1 LIACSF
7 APICLCKERIPLCK
21 RKKSAESEGFEI
33 LQVKQMNR
41 QPLITVVTAS
51 LNADAT
57 IRNTLE
63 SVRSQRKINVE
74 HIVCD
79 GGSTDDTLPILKE
92 FSGAY
97 NLRWISEPD
106 NGIAQ
111 ALNKGFTQSSGRYIL
126 VLQADD
132 QLLSTG
138 ILEMICAPLEKTT
151 HDIFSYPVIVDH
163 PTKGPYLR
171 KPIRPLWWN
180 RFKFVLPHQ
189 GCFVHRRVFE
199 RIGGFR
205 PEFKIN
211 MDYDFFYRAL
221 NAGCSVFIGDI
232 PTAIMGGAGIGT
244 RVENVF
250 LRLDEERRVQSSN
263 ENNRIVRLVQQLFY
277 VLYFPYKKHRL
288 LRSERSRSMFI

>member
-1 LIACSF
+1 
-7 APICLCKERIPLCK
+7 
-21 RKKSAESEGFEI
+21 
-33 LQVKQMNR
+33 MNR

-63 SVRSQRKINVE
+63 SVRSQREISVE

-79 GGSTDDTLPILKE
+79 GGSTDTTLPILEE
-92 FSGAY
+92 FSGRY

-106 NGIAQ
+106 NGIAE
-111 ALNKGFTQSSGRYIL
+111 ALNKGTARSSGKYIL

-132 QLLSTG
+132 QLLSAG
-138 ILEMICAPLEKTT
+138 ILKMIHKPMEKST

-221 NAGCSVFIGDI
+221 NADCSVFIGDI
-232 PTAIMGGAGIGT
+232 PTAIMGGAGIGG
-244 RVENVF
+244 RAENVY
-250 LRLDEERRVQSSN
+250 LRLEEERRVQSSN
-263 ENNRIVRLVQQLFY
+263 ENSRIVRIIQQLFF

-288 LRSERSRSMFI
+288 SRLERSKSMFI

>member
-1 LIACSF
+1 
-7 APICLCKERIPLCK
+7 
-21 RKKSAESEGFEI
+21 
-33 LQVKQMNR
+33 MNR
-41 QPLITVVTAS
+41 QPLISVVTAS
-51 LNADAT
+51 LNAGST

-63 SVRSQRKINVE
+63 SVRNQQEVSLE

-79 GGSTDDTLPILKE
+79 GGSTDDTLPILE
-92 FSGAY
+92 EVSGTY

-111 ALNKGFTQSSGRYIL
+111 ALNKGVALSSGQYIL

-138 ILEMICAPLEKTT
+138 LLKMIHEPLVKAT

-221 NAGCSVFIGDI
+221 NAGCSIFIGDI

-244 RVENVF
+244 VVKNVF
-250 LRLDEERRVQSSN
+250 LRLEEERRIQSLN
-263 ENNRIVRLVQQLFY
+263 ETNLVIRVMQQLFRL
-277 VLYFPYKKHRL
+277 LYIPYKKHRV
-288 LRSERSRSMFI
+288 SKAERSLRMLI

>member
-1 LIACSF
+1 
-7 APICLCKERIPLCK
+7 
-21 RKKSAESEGFEI
+21 
-33 LQVKQMNR
+33 MNR
-41 QPLITVVTAS
+41 KPLFSVVTAS
-51 LNADAT
+51 LNAGAT

-63 SVRSQRKINVE
+63 SVGSQREVSVE

-79 GGSTDDTLPILKE
+79 GGSTDDTLPILEE
-92 FSGAY
+92 FSGTY

-106 NGIAQ
+106 SGIAQ
-111 ALNKGFTQSSGRYIL
+111 ALNKGVALSSGRYIL

-132 QLLSTG
+132 QLLNAG
-138 ILEMICAPLEKTT
+138 VLEMILKPMEKAT

-163 PTKGPYLR
+163 PIKGPYLR
-171 KPIRPLWWN
+171 KPIRLLCWN

-221 NAGCSVFIGDI
+221 NAGCSIFIGDI

-244 RVENVF
+244 VVENVF
-250 LRLDEERRVQSSN
+250 LRLEEERRVQSSN
-263 ENNRIVRLVQQLFY
+263 ENSRIVRLLQQLFY
-277 VLYFPYKKHRL
+277 ALYIPYKKHRL
-288 LRSERSRSMFI
+288 STSERSRSLFI

>member
-1 LIACSF
+1 
-7 APICLCKERIPLCK
+7 
-21 RKKSAESEGFEI
+21 
-33 LQVKQMNR
+33 MNR

-79 GGSTDDTLPILKE
+79 GGSTDDTLPILEE
-92 FSGAY
+92 FSGSY

-106 NGIAQ
+106 SGIAQ
-111 ALNKGFTQSSGRYIL
+111 ALNKGVALSSGRYIL

-138 ILEMICAPLEKTT
+138 LLKMISKPMEKAT
-151 HDIFSYPVIVDH
+151 HEIFSYPVIFNH

-171 KPIRPLWWN
+171 KPIRSLWWN
-180 RFKFVLPHQ
+180 RFKFALPHQ

-199 RIGGFR
+199 RIGCFR

-221 NAGCSVFIGDI
+221 NAGCSIFVGDI
-232 PTAIMGGAGIGT
+232 PTAVMGGSGIGT
-244 RVENVF
+244 VVENVF
-250 LRLDEERRVQSSN
+250 LRLEEERTVQSLN
-263 ENNRIVRLVQQLFY
+263 ETNPLIRVMQQLFR
-277 VLYFPYKKHRL
+277 VLYIPYKKHRL
-288 LRSERSRSMFI
+288 SKAKRSLRMLI